1 MEGYSEIVQWLLE
14 KETPH
19 VRYNT
24 LRHILGRPPEDPET
38 VEARRRMME
47 SPPISK
53 ILAKQKPDGGF
64 LQESFVKRMGYES
77 ARVGYSPK
85 HRATTWQSLFLAQA
99 DAPVDDPRIQALG
112 EYILENSFSERLG
125 AFGWTEEKKTG
136 SRLERIP
143 CFIGNMVH
151 ALCALGFGDDSRVRR
166 SFDFLARHQRF
177 DDGGYKPEK
186 AWPHFGRTDRCWGG
200 HTCYWGVTKF
210 LRAMTVVP
218 DSYWTKEAIEAREK
232 GVGFVLLHRLMW
244 SSRRPS
250 RPLMKGRNDPRV
262 LRAPLSYQDDI
273 IEIASMLLRL
283 GVEDTAIDEVIDY
296 VLSKRNERSRW
307 HLEVTPNNMYTTWG
321 SVGDEN
327 KWVTFRALRMLSLA
341 GRLDN

>member
-1 MEGYSEIVQWLLE
+1 
-14 KETPH
+14 
-19 VRYNT
+19 
-24 LRHILGRPPEDPET
+24 
-38 VEARRRMME
+38 
-47 SPPISK
+47 
-53 ILAKQKPDGGF
+53 
-64 LQESFVKRMGYES
+64 
-77 ARVGYSPK
+77 
-85 HRATTWQSLFLAQA
+85 
-99 DAPVDDPRIQALG
+99 
-112 EYILENSFSERLG
+112 
-125 AFGWTEEKKTG
+125 
-136 SRLERIP
+136 
-143 CFIGNMVH
+143 MVH